1 MLDGGAETNT
11 AGHGQ
16 LQTHGIGWLS
26 LSLYETFDPATAS
39 ALAQRLEMSRV
50 KIPGRVRFLRV

>member
-16 LQTHGIGWLS
+16 LQTHGIGS